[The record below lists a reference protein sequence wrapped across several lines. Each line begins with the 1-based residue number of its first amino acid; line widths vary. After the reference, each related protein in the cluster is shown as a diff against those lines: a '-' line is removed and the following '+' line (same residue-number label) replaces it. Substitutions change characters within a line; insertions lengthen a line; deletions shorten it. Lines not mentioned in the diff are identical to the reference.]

1 MASAHSE
8 DRSALMGVRQTKM
21 PEGRAPITK
30 RGESDHAPLSFVQER
45 RWFLEQMRPHNPPN
59 YAKAIRMTGY
69 LDVRL
74 LQETLDTIVAR
85 HEVLRTTFS
94 ELNGQ
99 RIQIVNE
106 SRSVNL
112 AVFDLRASSKA
123 EQESE
128 IRWLL
133 NEESQ
138 QTFNLSKDQV
148 LRASLLLMSERDQ
161 VLILTVHRCAFD
173 DTSFIVFLEEL
184 AAIYDGL
191 SRGAATSL
199 PSLPLQ
205 YSDYAQWERNQD
217 KSSYF
222 EGQVSYWKSI
232 LQDPRP
238 SELPT
243 DRPRPAVQTFAGKH
257 QYLRIEDPLY
267 SKLMTLIRQE
277 PITLKALLLAGFS
290 SLVHFYIGSDDI
302 TIGTS
307 DELRPS
313 DVSPLIG
320 RFTNFLPLRFKLD
333 RNSSARDL
341 LRHVQRVLTDAY
353 SHRDVPFAKLLESL
367 QPERDLSRTP
377 LFQVLFSMNALA
389 AKSIKLS
396 ELTLIPLET
405 HSRTSDFDLTLLAQE
420 TDEGILTTWEYN
432 TDLFD
437 DSTILR
443 MMNHYRR
450 LLENVVADPD
460 ARLLD
465 WTYLTADEQQQL
477 ISDWNSNQADY
488 PRDKCIHQLFED
500 QVDRTPDAVA
510 VIFDDR
516 RLTYRE
522 LNAHANQLAH
532 YLRRL
537 GVGPEVRVGI
547 CVERSVEMI
556 ISVLS
561 VLKAGAAYVPLDPA
575 YPQKRLAFML
585 EDSQALILLTQQ
597 RLVGELSGPRVEVVC
612 LDKDWD
618 QINREKTSNP
628 ALAVSSEDL
637 AYIIYTSGST
647 GKPKGVA
654 IEHRASVAFLSW
666 ATATFSLEQLK
677 GVLASTSICFDLSV
691 YEIFAPLSCGGSV
704 VLAENILQLPNLK
717 AAEEVSLINTVPSVI
732 TEFLRSNELPGSVRT
747 INLAGEPLKTA
758 LVRQLYK
765 LDTVKEVFDLYGPT
779 EDTTYSTFTLR
790 NTERATIGRPISN
803 SQAYILD
810 RHQHLVPIGVA
821 GELHLGGA
829 GLARGYLNRPELTAE
844 RFIPNPFS
852 NDPSAR
858 LYKTGDLARYL
869 PSGEIEYLGRM
880 DNQVKIRG
888 FRIELGEIEA
898 VISEY
903 PAVRE
908 SVVLAIEDRPDE
920 KRLVAYIVEK
930 QTPIA
935 RISEL
940 RSYLEHKLPAYMVP
954 TAFVVLEKLPLTPN
968 GKLDRKALPLP
979 DWNGLQAHPSFIAP
993 RDEIET
999 ELARIWESVLGHGS
1013 IGVRKNFFELGG
1025 NSLLAA
1031 RMFSETNRVF
1041 NQNIPLA
1048 ILFQGGTI
1056 EHLATLIRH
1065 NEQDE
1070 LKAEW
1075 SSLVTIQPDGSKPPF
1090 FCVHGIGGNVL
1101 TYTTLARYLGP
1112 DQPFYGLQSAGL
1124 DGRQIPH
1131 TKVEQMAAHY
1141 IKVISDLQPQGPYLL
1156 GGLSFGGI
1164 VAFEMAR
1171 QLQRQGRR
1179 VACVALLDSWPQS
1192 TSDDFKLTQRIE
1204 LHLTNLRHLSL
1215 TDRLTYFGKMA
1226 KTARRKLKSRIW
1238 RVGHQWYRDHQDQ
1251 LPAALRNIYEINY
1264 QAAREYVMQPYSG
1277 SVTLFRASDNSALD
1291 GEDDLFGWDK
1301 FATGVDLYRVPGDHV
1316 SMMNEPHVQVLAEQL
1331 KRCLARASSIVD
1343 APESGREEA
1352 IAVA

>member
-8 DRSALMGVRQTKM
+8 NEALPMIVRTQM
-21 PEGRAPITK
+21 PEDRAPVTRRI
-30 RGESDHAPLSFVQER
+30 ESDPAPLSFVQER
-45 RWFLEQMRPHNPPN
+45 RWFLEQMKPHNPPN
-59 YAKAIRMTGY
+59 YAKAIRMIGY
-69 LDVRL
+69 LDVKL

-85 HEVLRTTFS
+85 HEVLRTTFI

-99 RIQIVNE
+99 RIQIVNQ

-112 AVFDLRASSKA
+112 AVFDFKASAKA

-128 IRWLL
+128 IQWLL

-148 LRASLLLMSERDQ
+148 LRASLLLMGEKDQ
-161 VLILTVHRCAFD
+161 VLIVTVHRCAFD
-173 DTSFIVFLEEL
+173 NTSFVVFLEEL

-191 SRGAATSL
+191 SRGVAASL
-199 PSLPLQ
+199 PSLPVQ

-217 KSSYF
+217 KKLYF
-222 EGQVSYWKSI
+222 EGRVSYWKTI
-232 LQDPRP
+232 LQDLRP

-267 SKLMTLIRQE
+267 SKLMTLVRGE
-277 PITLKALLLAGFS
+277 PITLDVLLLAGFS
-290 SLVHFYIGSDDI
+290 SLLHFYTGSDDI
-302 TIGTS
+302 TIGRS
-307 DELRPS
+307 AELRLS
-313 DVSPLIG
+313 EVNRLIG

-341 LRHVQRVLTDAY
+341 LHHVQSVLTDTS
-353 SHRDVPFAKLLESL
+353 SHREVPFAKLLESL
-367 QPERDLSRTP
+367 QPVRDLSRTP
-377 LFQVLFSMNALA
+377 LFQVLFSMNELV
-389 AKSIKLS
+389 AKNIKLS
-396 ELTLIPLET
+396 ELTLTPLET
-405 HSRTSDFDLTLLAQE
+405 HSRTSDFDLTLLVQE

-443 MMNHYRR
+443 MMNHYLR
-450 LLENVVADPD
+450 LLENVVDDPD

-465 WTYLTADEQQQL
+465 WNYLTAGERQQI

-488 PRDKCIHQLFED
+488 PTDKCIHHLFED
-500 QVDRTPDAVA
+500 QVARTPDAVA

-516 RLTYRE
+516 RLTYHE

-575 YPQKRLAFML
+575 YPRKRLTFML

-597 RLVGELSGPRVEVVC
+597 RLVGELSVPRVEVVC

-628 ALAVSSEDL
+628 ALAVSPENL
-637 AYIIYTSGST
+637 AYVIYTSGST

-654 IEHRASVAFLSW
+654 IEHRATVAFLSW

-704 VLAENILQLPNLK
+704 VLAENVLQLPNLR
-717 AAEEVSLINTVPSVI
+717 AAEEVSLINTVPSVM
-732 TEFLRSNELPGSVRT
+732 TEFLRSNEIPRSVRT
-747 INLAGEPLKTA
+747 INLAGEPLKTE
-758 LVRQLYK
+758 LVRQLYT

-810 RHQHLVPIGVA
+810 RHQQLVPIGVA

-829 GLARGYLNRPELTAE
+829 GLARGYLNRTELTAE

-852 NDPSAR
+852 KDQSAR

-898 VISEY
+898 AISEY

-908 SVVLAIEDRPDE
+908 TVVLAIEDRPDE

-979 DWNGLQAHPSFIAP
+979 DWNGLLAHASFIAP

-999 ELARIWESVLGHGS
+999 ELAQIWESVLGHGP

-1056 EHLATLIRH
+1056 EHLASLIRD
-1065 NEQDE
+1065 NEKDE
-1070 LKAEW
+1070 LNAEW
-1075 SSLVTIQPDGSKPPF
+1075 SSLVTIQPDGSKRPF

-1124 DGRQIPH
+1124 DGRQNPH

-1141 IKVISDLQPQGPYLL
+1141 IKVIADLQPKGPYFL

-1171 QLQRQGRR
+1171 QLQRQGRQ
-1179 VACVALLDSWPQS
+1179 VGCVALFDSWPQS
-1192 TSDDFKLTQRIE
+1192 VADDFKIAQRID
-1204 LHLTNLRHLSL
+1204 LHLTNLRQLSL
-1215 TDRLTYFGKMA
+1215 SDRLTYFGRMA

-1238 RVGHQWYRDHQDQ
+1238 KVRHQFYRDHQDQ

-1264 QAAREYVMQPYSG
+1264 QASKEYVMQPYSG
-1277 SVTLFRASDNSALD
+1277 SVTLFRASDNSALKD
-1291 GEDDLFGWDK
+1291 EDELFGWDK
-1301 FATGVDLYRVPGDHV
+1301 FATAVDLYRVPGDHV
-1316 SMMNEPHVQVLAEQL
+1316 SMMNEPHVQALAEQL
-1331 KRCLARASSIVD
+1331 KRCLALASLTLD
-1343 APESGREEA
+1343 AADSSDEEA